1 MTRLE
6 WINEIL
12 LLWKPGNI
20 VQFMPEHVG
29 KWGDCNAPGAD
40 FDPMS
45 GFTPDLAH
53 GKFRIKPRTV
63 KYIVEIPEDSES
75 FYFSN
80 LVLYMENKRREC
92 SYEDQNFIDP
102 IRNAKKLDEN

>member
-1 MTRLE
+1 MTRIE

-12 LLWKPGNI
+12 LPWKPGDI

-53 GKFRIKPRTV
+53 GKFRIKPKLV
-63 KYIVEIPEDSES
+63 KFVVVFNEDTD
-75 FYFSN
+75 FP
-80 LVLYMENKRREC
+80 
-92 SYEDQNFIDP
+92 FISAALATSGILDSRP
-102 IRNAKKLDEN
+102 DIAKGLRHAVRLDNGN